1 MMDETEMPER
11 PPTFDSMFINS
22 TDTLQGRQ
30 IDQEMSAFPEWNV
43 KPPLF
48 TQFRPKRQRFWQAP
62 VDNDDSVH
70 YEEPTLLKG
79 VSKSF
84 YYFLT
89 CTTKNSNVIVD
100 FLPDR

>member
-1 MMDETEMPER
+1 MPDR

-30 IDQEMSAFPEWNV
+30 IDQKMSAFPEWNV

-48 TQFRPKRQRFWQAP
+48 TQFRPRRQRFWQAP
-62 VDNDDSVH
+62 VEHDAMY

-79 VSKSF
+79 VSPA
-84 YYFLT
+84 FL
-89 CTTKNSNVIVD
+89 C
-100 FLPDR
+100 FLASLQNRFSHYC